1 MKDTNSMFAA
11 GPWRWLRPM
20 VSAIVVTA
28 TLTTS
33 SPAALAAD
41 CTNTSTGFTAL
52 PDLGTSSYLEAV
64 GGLYLGTNEAP
75 PIYAEGGS
83 LSAAAIVPRD
93 HRGRPRPA
101 GKIVLLSIGMS
112 NASQE
117 FSVFA
122 QSSLADPE
130 RFPHVAVV
138 DGAQSGM
145 DAPDWT
151 DPDSVVWDVVA
162 DRLRARSLGRRQVQ
176 AIWLKQ
182 AIQNPSG
189 DFIAYRAE
197 LAAAL
202 RTIIDIAQ
210 SEYPNLQ
217 QVFISSRTYGGYAS
231 GTGLSSN
238 PEPFA
243 YWTGFA
249 DRDVISDSL
258 AIPSDRPWIGWG
270 PYLWTDGL
278 AGRSDGLFWT
288 CDDVNPL
295 DGIHPSLQ
303 ARQKV
308 ATMLQNFFDN
318 SRFTAWYGPGDH
330 VEGVM
335 GATQVPQLDERSP
348 VASTPSRGPVPT

>member
-1 MKDTNSMFAA
+1 LLKYELSRARCGF
-11 GPWRWLRPM
+11 RPSGSGQIRR
-20 VSAIVVTA
+20 VRQDAR
-28 TLTTS
+28 
-33 SPAALAAD
+33 PH
-41 CTNTSTGFTAL
+41 CTNTSTGLTAL
-52 PDLGTSSYLEAV
+52 PDLGANSYQEAV

-75 PIYAEGGS
+75 LIYADDGS
-83 LSAAAIVPRD
+83 SSAAAIVPRD
-93 HRGRPRPA
+93 VRGRPRPA

-117 FSVFA
+117 FAVFA
-122 QSSLADPE
+122 QSSLSDPE
-130 RFPHVAVV
+130 RYPHVAVV

-145 DAPDWT
+145 DAHDWT
-151 DPDSVVWDVVA
+151 DPDAIAWDVVR
-162 DRLRARSLGRRQVQ
+162 DRLRARSLGRGQVQ

-189 DFIAYRAE
+189 DFLAYRAE

-202 RTIIDIAQ
+202 RTIIGNAKA
-210 SEYPNLQ
+210 EYPNLQ

-231 GTGLSSN
+231 GQGLSSN
-238 PEPFA
+238 PEPYA

-258 AIPSDRPWIGWG
+258 AIPSDRPWLGWA

-278 AGRSDGLFWT
+278 VGRSDGLVWT

-318 SRFTAWYGPGDH
+318 SRFTAWYGQGEH

-335 GATQVPQLDERSP
+335 GATDVRELDARAP
-348 VASTPSRGPVPT
+348 FAGGRLRGPVPV